1 MNTRKL
7 LPLLAALAAA
17 SARATPGLSGP
28 VSAMPHQTRNP
39 LAIGMFLAFVAVTLI
54 ITRWA
59 AGKNKGV
66 ADHYAAGGK
75 ITGGQ
80 NGWAIAGDYMSA
92 ASLLGI
98 SSLVFSNGYD
108 GLIYSI
114 GFLASWPIILA
125 LIAEP
130 LRNLGRYTF
139 ADVVSYRLQ
148 QRPVRTFSAISSLV
162 IVLLYLVS
170 QMIGAGKLVQL
181 LFGIHYVPAVIV
193 VGVLMVVY
201 VFFGGMLATT
211 WIQIIKAVLL
221 LSGSAFMAFM
231 VLRRFAFNPDALFA
245 AAVQAHPRHGAIMSP
260 GGLIHDPVS
269 AVSLGLA
276 LIFGT
281 AGLPHILMRFFTV
294 ADAKEARKSIL
305 HATGI
310 VGIGY
315 ALIVII
321 GFGTIALVATDPAYH
336 NANGALIGGVN
347 MVAIHLAHAV
357 GGNVF
362 LGFIC
367 AVTFS
372 TILAVVSGLTLAGA
386 SAVSHDLYAN
396 ALQRG
401 GSTEKAELNVSRLTT
416 LVLGAL
422 ATVLAIAFEKQYI
435 AFIVSLVFSIAAS
448 STFPVLLLSIYWRG
462 LTTRGAVAGG
472 MLGLL
477 TAVVLTVLS
486 PTVWVQVLGHSHAIY
501 PYEYPAL
508 FSIVAAFAGIWLFSV
523 TDHTAAAD
531 RERAL
536 FDDQL
541 VVCETGAHSRVPAS
555 HGGAVI
561 ELGEHPPRRT
571 TAQQRE
577 ST

>member
-1 MNTRKL
+1 MKRLGLFTFL
-7 LPLLAALAAA
+7 LFGALPAFAAVPA
-17 SARATPGLSGP
+17 GLKQS
-28 VSAMPHQTRNP
+28 HNP
-39 LAIGMFLAFVAVTLI
+39 IAIGMFLVFVASTLF

-59 AGKNKGV
+59 ARKNNSV
-66 ADHYAAGGK
+66 SDHYAAGGK
-75 ITGGQ
+75 ITGFQ

-98 SSLVFSNGYD
+98 SALVFSSGYD

-114 GFLASWPIILA
+114 GFLASWPIILF

-130 LRNLGRYTF
+130 LRNLGRYTL

-148 QRPVRTFSAISSLV
+148 QRPVRAFAASSSIV

-170 QMIGAGKLVQL
+170 QMVGAGKLVEL
-181 LFGIHYVPAVIV
+181 LFGFNYVAAVVI

-221 LSGSAFMAFM
+221 LAGAAFMAFM
-231 VLRRFAFNPDALFA
+231 VLSRFGFSLNALFSQA
-245 AAVQAHPRHGAIMSP
+245 ILAHPKHVAIMSP
-260 GGLIHDPVS
+260 GGLVSDPVS

-294 ADAKEARKSIL
+294 GDVKAARKSIL
-305 HATGI
+305 YATGI

-315 ALIVII
+315 ALIIII
-321 GFGTIALVATDPAYH
+321 GFGTIALVATDPQYH
-336 NANGALIGGVN
+336 TASGSIIGGVN

-367 AVTFS
+367 AVAFS
-372 TILAVVSGLTLAGA
+372 TILAVVAGLTLAGS

-396 ALQRG
+396 VIRKGTATDR
-401 GSTEKAELNVSRLTT
+401 EEMRVSRMTT
-416 LVLGAL
+416 LALG
-422 ATVLAIAFEKQYI
+422 VLAILLGIAFEKQNI
-435 AFIVSLVFSIAAS
+435 AFIVSLTFSIAAS
-448 STFPVLLLSIYWRG
+448 SNFPVLLLSIYWRG
-462 LTTRGAVAGG
+462 LTTRGAVWGG
-472 MLGLL
+472 SLGLA
-477 TAVVLTVLS
+477 TAVILTILS
-486 PTVWVQVLGHSHAIY
+486 PTVWVQVLGHAHAIY

-508 FSIVAAFAGIWLFSV
+508 FSMLVAFAGVYLFSV
-523 TDHTAAAD
+523 TDRSAAGA
-531 RERAL
+531 RERSL
-536 FDDQL
+536 FQNQL
-541 VVCETGAHSRVPAS
+541 VDC
-555 HGGAVI
+555 
-561 ELGEHPPRRT
+561 ELGMVK
-571 TAQQRE
+571 QG
-577 ST
+577 

>member
-1 MNTRKL
+1 MSIRKIV
-7 LPLLAALAAA
+7 PLLAALPVAGARAA
-17 SARATPGLSGP
+17 SVVTNGSVPAALNQTP
-28 VSAMPHQTRNP
+28 NP
-39 LAIGMFLAFVAVTLI
+39 IAIVMFLVFVIATLV

-59 AGKNKGV
+59 ARHNHRV

-75 ITGGQ
+75 VTGAQ

-130 LRNLGRYTF
+130 LRNLGRFTF
-139 ADVVSYRLQ
+139 ADVVSYRLK
-148 QRPVRTFSAISSLV
+148 QRPMRIFSAISSLV

-181 LFGIHYVPAVIV
+181 LFGIHYLPAVVI

-221 LSGSAFMAFM
+221 LSGCAFMALM

-245 AAVQAHPRHGAIMSP
+245 AAVQAHAHHDAIMRP

-294 ADAKEARKSIL
+294 ADVKEARRSIL

-315 ALIVII
+315 ALIVVI
-321 GFGTIALVATDPAYH
+321 GFGTIALVAPDPTYH
-336 NANGALIGGVN
+336 DASGAPIGGVN
-347 MVAIHLAHAV
+347 MIAIHLAHAV

-396 ALQRG
+396 AFRG
-401 GSTEKAELNVSRLTT
+401 GHATEREELRVSRQTT
-416 LVLGAL
+416 VVLGGL
-422 ATVLAIAFEKQYI
+422 ATLLAIAFENQYI
-435 AFIVSLVFSIAAS
+435 AFVVSLVFSIAAS
-448 STFPVLLLSIYWRG
+448 STFPVLLLSIHWRG
-462 LTTRGAVAGG
+462 LTTRGAVMGG

-486 PTVWVQVLGHSHAIY
+486 PTVWVQVLGHDHAIY

-508 FSIVAAFAGIWLFSV
+508 FSMIAAFAGIWVFSV
-523 TDHTAAAD
+523 TDRSVAANL
-531 RERAL
+531 ERAL
-536 FDDQL
+536 FDTQL
-541 VVCETGAHSRVPAS
+541 VTCETGVQVPAEAG
-555 HGGAVI
+555 H
-561 ELGEHPPRRT
+561 
-571 TAQQRE
+571 
-577 ST
+577 

>member
-1 MNTRKL
+1 MKRLGLCTL
-7 LPLLAALAAA
+7 LLFGALPAFGAAPA
-17 SARATPGLSGP
+17 GLKQS
-28 VSAMPHQTRNP
+28 HNP
-39 LAIGMFLAFVAVTLI
+39 IAIGMFLVFVASTLF

-59 AGKNKGV
+59 ARKNNSV
-66 ADHYAAGGK
+66 SDHYAAGGK
-75 ITGGQ
+75 ITGFQ

-98 SSLVFSNGYD
+98 SALVFSSGYD

-114 GFLASWPIILA
+114 GFLASWPIILF

-130 LRNLGRYTF
+130 LRNLGRYTL

-148 QRPVRTFSAISSLV
+148 QRPIRAFAASSSIV

-170 QMIGAGKLVQL
+170 QMVGAGKLVEL
-181 LFGIHYVPAVIV
+181 LFGFNYVAAVVI

-221 LSGSAFMAFM
+221 LAGAAFMAFM
-231 VLRRFAFNPDALFA
+231 VLSRFGFSLNALFSQA
-245 AAVQAHPRHGAIMSP
+245 ILAHPKHVAIMSP
-260 GGLIHDPVS
+260 GGLVSDPVS

-294 ADAKEARKSIL
+294 GDVKAARKSIL
-305 HATGI
+305 YATGI

-315 ALIVII
+315 ALIIII
-321 GFGTIALVATDPAYH
+321 GFGTIALVATDPQYH
-336 NANGALIGGVN
+336 TPSGSVIGGVN

-367 AVTFS
+367 AVAFS
-372 TILAVVSGLTLAGA
+372 TILAVVAGLTLAGS

-396 ALQRG
+396 VIRKGAATDR
-401 GSTEKAELNVSRLTT
+401 EEMRVSRMTT
-416 LVLGAL
+416 LALG
-422 ATVLAIAFEKQYI
+422 VLAILLGIAFEKQNI
-435 AFIVSLVFSIAAS
+435 AFIVSLTFSIAAS
-448 STFPVLLLSIYWRG
+448 SNFPVLLLSIYWKG
-462 LTTRGAVAGG
+462 LTTRGSVWGG
-472 MLGLL
+472 SLGLA
-477 TAVVLTVLS
+477 TAVILTILS
-486 PTVWVQVLGHSHAIY
+486 PTVWVQVLGHAHAIY

-508 FSIVAAFAGIWLFSV
+508 FSMLVAFAGVYLFSV
-523 TDHTAAAD
+523 TDRSKAAA
-531 RERAL
+531 RERSL
-536 FDDQL
+536 FENQL
-541 VVCETGAHSRVPAS
+541 VDC
-555 HGGAVI
+555 
-561 ELGEHPPRRT
+561 ELGMT
-571 TAQQRE
+571 KQG
-577 ST
+577 